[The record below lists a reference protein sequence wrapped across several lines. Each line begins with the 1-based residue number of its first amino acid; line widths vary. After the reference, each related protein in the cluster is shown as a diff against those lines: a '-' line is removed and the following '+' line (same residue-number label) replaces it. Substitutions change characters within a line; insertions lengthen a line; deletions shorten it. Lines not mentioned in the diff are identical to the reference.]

1 MSHPHLVAEIPTAPC
16 RVCIPQL
23 LAGHAEH
30 TSEAPAILAPA
41 RAPLSYGRLRWHIDT
56 VIQALNTMGLGRHD
70 RIALVLPN
78 GPEMAVAFLAVA
90 AGATCVPLN
99 PAYGISEFDA
109 YLPELH
115 VKAVI
120 VQAGLDSPVRAAAHR
135 HGLSII
141 ELAPVPEAEAGI
153 FVLTG
158 DKGPGIA
165 RQEFVQP
172 DDLAVVMPTSGTT
185 AWPRLVPLTHATVCS
200 AALAIGTALALV
212 ESDRLLSVLP
222 LYHSHGLIS
231 TMLASL
237 LVGASVVCTPGFDAS
252 RFFAWMAEFHPTWYS
267 AVPAIHQAI
276 LARAALNR
284 EIIARC
290 PLRFIRSSSAALAPQ
305 LLTELET
312 AFDAPVI
319 EIYGMTEASTITCN
333 PLPPRRRKS
342 GSVGVAVGS
351 AVAIMAEGDTLLP
364 AGETGEIVVRGV
376 SVMQGY
382 DNDPSAT
389 RNAFARGWFK
399 TGDQGFLDADGYLFI
414 TGRLKELINRGGEKI
429 APQEVDD
436 VLVNHPA
443 VAQAATF
450 AVPDARLGEEI
461 VAAVVLHPG
470 TTATAREIRQFVT
483 THLADF
489 KVPRQVLIVQDIPRS
504 PTGKLQRRAL
514 AEQFGLTAGDWARS
528 VRRAAFIPPRTLLE
542 EVLTGLWAQVLE
554 LERMGIHDNFF
565 ELGGDSLLAT
575 QLLSRVQGVLHIR
588 VSFRSFFEMPTVVG
602 LASSIEMAMQGKPGQ
617 QPSAIEPV
625 VREHALVASI
635 AQEQMWV
642 IDQLLPG
649 MPFFNVPYAL
659 RLTGECDS
667 AILQQGCDEIIRR
680 HEALRTTFA
689 PVDGQL
695 AQIITPT
702 LSAPLTTIDLR
713 ALPRDK
719 REDEARRLAE
729 EDARQPFNLAQ
740 GPLLRLSLLRM
751 DEQEHVL
758 ILIMHHIIS
767 DGWSKSVFA
776 HELAVLYDAFSAGEP
791 SPLPELSI
799 QYADFA
805 HWQRH
810 WQRNEVMA
818 AQLVYWQQQLHDP
831 PPVLE
836 LPMSRPRR
844 AALSLRTGRQTLVL
858 PGELSEA
865 AKSLGHREGST
876 LFMTVVAAFN
886 MLLYGYTGQEDLHVA
901 TLIANRNRRETE
913 ELIGLVVNTVILRTD
928 LGGNPTCRE
937 VLQRVRETTLAAYA
951 HQDLPFEHVVQALE
965 CERGLQRT
973 SLCQVMV
980 IFQNAGL
987 RPLQRSA
994 RTLSF
999 QEAGPTMRLQPLV
1012 LTTFDVILM
1021 LQDRPEELMVSCIY
1035 KTDRFAAAS
1044 ITGILGDFRDV
1055 FERFIMQPEQPLS
1068 AFRTLGEGQGPGV

>member
-1 MSHPHLVAEIPTAPC
+1 MSHPHLVAEIPMVPC
-16 RVCIPQL
+16 QVCIPQL
-23 LAGHAEH
+23 LAAHAER
-30 TSEAPAILAPA
+30 TPEALAILAPG
-41 RAPLSYGRLRWHIDT
+41 RAPLSYGRLRWHTDH
-56 VIQALNTMGLGRHD
+56 VRQALHTMGLGRHD

-90 AGATCVPLN
+90 AGAPCVPLN
-99 PAYGISEFDA
+99 PAYGIREFDT

-115 VKAVI
+115 AKAVI

-141 ELAPVPEAEAGI
+141 ELTPVLEAEAGM

-158 DKGPGIA
+158 EKSPGIE

-172 DDLAVVMPTSGTT
+172 DDLALVMPTSGTT
-185 AWPRLVPLTHATVCS
+185 ARPRLVPLTHATVCS
-200 AALAIGTALALV
+200 AALAIGEALALV

-222 LYHSHGLIS
+222 LFHSHGLIS

-267 AVPAIHQAI
+267 AVPAMHQAI
-276 LARAALNR
+276 LAGAAHNR
-284 EIIARC
+284 EILARC

-305 LLTELET
+305 VLVALEK

-319 EIYGMTEASTITCN
+319 EIYGMTEASTITSN

-342 GSVGVAVGS
+342 GAVGVAVSS
-351 AVAIMAEGDTLLP
+351 AVAIMDEGGTLLP
-364 AGETGEIVVRGV
+364 AGQTGEIVVRGV

-382 DNDPSAT
+382 DNDPLAT
-389 RNAFARGWFK
+389 GNAFTQGWFK
-399 TGDQGFLDADGYLFI
+399 TGDQGFLDSEGYLFI

-436 VLVNHPA
+436 VLINHPA

-470 TTATAREIRQFVT
+470 TAATAPEIRQFVT
-483 THLADF
+483 AHLADF
-489 KVPRQVLIVQDIPRS
+489 KVPRRVLIVEAIPRS
-504 PTGKLQRRAL
+504 PTGKLQRRVL
-514 AEQFGLTAGDWARS
+514 AEQFGLTAGDRARP
-528 VRRAAFIPPRTLLE
+528 VTRAEFVAPRTLVE

-554 LERMGIHDNFF
+554 LEWVGIHDNFF

-575 QLLSRVQGVLHIR
+575 QLLSLVQEVLHMT
-588 VSFRSFFEMPTVVG
+588 VSFRSFFETPTVEG
-602 LASSIEMAMQGKPGQ
+602 LASTIDIAMQGKQGQ
-617 QPSAIEPV
+617 QPSAIVPV
-625 VREHALVASI
+625 VREHALQASI
-635 AQEQMWV
+635 AQEQIWV

-659 RLTGECDS
+659 RLTGECDR
-667 AILQQGCDEIIRR
+667 AILQQCCDEIIRR

-689 PVDGQL
+689 PDDGQL
-695 AQIITPT
+695 LQIIAPT
-702 LSAPLTTIDLR
+702 LSAPLTVIDLR
-713 ALPRDK
+713 AVPGCK
-719 REDEARRLAE
+719 REDEAQRLAE

-758 ILIMHHIIS
+758 LVTMHHIIS

-776 HELAVLYDAFSAGEP
+776 HELAALYDAFSAGEP
-791 SPLPELSI
+791 SPLPELFI

-810 WQRNEVMA
+810 WQCDEVMR
-818 AQLVYWQQQLHDP
+818 AQLAYWQQQLDDP

-836 LPMSRPRR
+836 LPMSRPHR
-844 AALSLRTGRQTLVL
+844 AAFNLRTGRQTLVL
-858 PGELSEA
+858 PGELWQA
-865 AKSLGHREGST
+865 AKSLSRREGST
-876 LFMTVVAAFN
+876 LFMTVVAAFK
-886 MLLYGYTGQEDLHVA
+886 MLLYGYSGQEDLRVA
-901 TLIANRNRRETE
+901 TLIANRNRRETQ
-913 ELIGLVVNTVILRTD
+913 ELIGLVANTVILRTD

-937 VLQRVRETTLAAYA
+937 VLQRVRDTTLAAYA
-951 HQDLPFEHVVQALE
+951 HQDLPFEHVVQTLE
-965 CERGLQRT
+965 SERSLKRT

-980 IFQNAGL
+980 IFQNARL

-999 QEAGPTMRLQPLV
+999 QEADPSMRVQPLV

-1021 LQDRPEELMVSCIY
+1021 LHERPEDLMVSCIY
-1035 KTDRFAAAS
+1035 KTDLFDAAA

-1055 FERFIMQPEQPLS
+1055 FERFIIQPEQPIS